1 MKAPALVATFA
12 TLFTLTVSAAAP
24 QVLSCK
30 LNYVTH
36 TNGSEPQ
43 EYTYTASTQ
52 MGLIDAQ
59 TKSAF
64 VTGATNV
71 ATFVAKLNNGL
82 LEIHI
87 KESDTG
93 HEAMSVGPLT
103 AGQTSNTYLVTD
115 RTYAIGENMTQIEL
129 SCSVKDLN

>member
-1 MKAPALVATFA
+1 MKAPVLMTMFA
-12 TLFTLTVSAAAP
+12 ALFTISAAAAAP
-24 QVLSCK
+24 QLLSCK
-30 LNYVTH
+30 LSYVTH
-36 TNGSEPQ
+36 TGGSEPQ
-43 EYTYTASTQ
+43 EYTYAASTQ

-59 TKSAF
+59 TKSAL
-64 VTGATNV
+64 VTGSTNV

-82 LEIHI
+82 LEMHV

-103 AGQTSNTYLVTD
+103 AGLASKTYLVTD
-115 RTYAIGENMTQIEL
+115 RTYTVGEDMTQIEL